1 MDTVPDPHFATALG
15 SGRHRQL
22 EPIDSRCYPDERRF
36 ELARSTRPIGGS
48 QSDALAPRRV
58 PTQRR
63 SRETVSLILDTTAE
77 LLDEVGVDAFTTN
90 LLAERA
96 GVRVSTVY
104 RYFPNKLAV
113 IVALAERLA
122 EEWDEWFEGWEPLV
136 DPERDLLEGYELLLD
151 RWVNRIQKQPGGMA
165 IRRAMQ
171 AVPELRDVERRDN
184 DGLAKSFSRV
194 LRKRGVRVPPKRLQ
208 TVGRMLLDT
217 AAAVADEMLIRG
229 DVTGRASYEELKQM
243 HRAYLSRILS

>member
-1 MDTVPDPHFATALG
+1 
-15 SGRHRQL
+15 
-22 EPIDSRCYPDERRF
+22 
-36 ELARSTRPIGGS
+36 
-48 QSDALAPRRV
+48 
-58 PTQRR
+58 
-63 SRETVSLILDTTAE
+63 VSLILDTTAE

-90 LLAERA
+90 LLADRA

-122 EEWDEWFEGWEPLV
+122 DEWDAWFEGWEPLA
-136 DPERDLLEGYELLLD
+136 DPERDLLESYESLLD
-151 RWVNRIQKQPGGMA
+151 RWVERIQAQPGGTA

-184 DGLAKSFSRV
+184 EGLAKSFSKA
-194 LRKRGVRVPPKRLQ
+194 LRKRGVRVPQRRLQ

-229 DVTGRASYEELKQM
+229 GASGLASYEELKQM
-243 HRAYLSRILS
+243 HRAYLMRILA